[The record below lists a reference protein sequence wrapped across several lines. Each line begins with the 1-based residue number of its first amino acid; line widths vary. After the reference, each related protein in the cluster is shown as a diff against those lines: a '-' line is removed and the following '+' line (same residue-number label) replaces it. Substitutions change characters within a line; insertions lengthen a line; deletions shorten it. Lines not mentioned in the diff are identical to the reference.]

1 MTVTHW
7 QAQASM
13 WIGGRGTYEAG
24 PARPGPG
31 GPRRARVRFPA
42 LARGFKFKFN
52 LKLLAIIMMGK
63 NLN

>member
-1 MTVTHW
+1 MDR
-7 QAQASM
+7 
-13 WIGGRGTYEAG
+13 GREPT
-24 PARPGPG
+24 RPGG
-31 GPRRARVRFPA
+31 VLARVRFPA